1 MLNIA
6 LAFLPIVLI
15 LVMMIGL
22 KQSSRL
28 SLSLALVVSIAVG
41 SLVWQ
46 MDFTAI
52 SAYVLYGFLKA
63 FDILVIVFGA
73 ILILNTLK
81 FSGGM
86 DTINSAFSAVS
97 TDRRIQV
104 LIIGWAFGAFIE
116 GAAGFGTPAALAA
129 PLLVGLGFPALAA
142 AMSAL
147 ILNSSPVSFGAVG
160 TPTNGI
166 QTAIGKLLEA
176 GGIDVANYM
185 SEVTIITAGIHSVSA
200 MIIPT
205 LVVFLL
211 VKFFGKNRSFA
222 DALPAIPFALFAS
235 VMFII
240 PYFLIAK
247 YGGYEIPS
255 LVGGLICLGI
265 LVLAAKIGF
274 LTPKESWDFD
284 HPSQWADAW
293 IGAQKSEAQAHSK
306 KISLVMA
313 WLPYLLISL
322 ILVITRIPEFG
333 LKGQLTSLGIRFP
346 EIFGVS
352 NTAYKFAYA
361 YLPGIIPFM
370 LVAILTIF
378 LHRMTAQEVKDAWK
392 STFKQVGAAV
402 IPLCAG
408 VAMVQLMVN
417 SGNNPI
423 HLDSMLKVMAQF
435 FADISGHAYVVV
447 APLIGVLGAF
457 FSGSNTVSNI
467 LFSPLQFEAAN
478 LVGLKTQVIMA
489 LQNIG
494 GAAGNMICINNI
506 VAACATV
513 GLIGKGEHQSFALL
527 FVLRHHGECGCF
539 IFVVGKDGNESLF
552 FWDLFGGRGVFT
564 SPFGL
569 NQIASA
575 FWC

>member
-1 MLNIA
+1 MMTL
-6 LAFLPIVLI
+6 LAFAPIALI

-22 KQSSRL
+22 RQSSRL
-28 SLSLALVVSIAVG
+28 SLSLAFLLSVVIA
-41 SLVWQ
+41 LFAWQ
-46 MDFTAI
+46 MNGVDV
-52 SAYVLYGFLKA
+52 SAYILYGFLKA

-86 DTINSAFSAVS
+86 NAINNAFSAIS
-97 TDRRIQV
+97 TDRRVQV

-129 PLLVGLGFPALAA
+129 PLLIGLGFPALAA
-142 AMSAL
+142 AMSTL

-166 QTAIGKLLEA
+166 QTAISKLLEA
-176 GGIDVANYM
+176 QGIDVSSYM
-185 SEVTIITAGIHSVSA
+185 SEVTILTAGIHSVAA
-200 MIIPT
+200 MIVPT

-211 VKFFGKNRSFA
+211 VKFFGKNKSFK
-222 DALPAIPFALFAS
+222 DALPIIPFSLFAS

-247 YGGYEIPS
+247 YGGFEIPS
-255 LVGGLICLGI
+255 LIGGLICLGI
-265 LVLAAKIGF
+265 LVIAAKSGF
-274 LTPKESWDFD
+274 LTPKQSWDFD
-284 HPSQWADAW
+284 TSDRWPDAW
-293 IGAQKSEAQAHSK
+293 VGAQKSETQEGGK
-306 KISLVMA
+306 KIGLLLA
-313 WLPYLLISL
+313 WIPYLLISL
-322 ILVITRIPEFG
+322 ILVATRIPQFG
-333 LKGQLTSLGIRFP
+333 LKQKLVAMKISFP
-346 EIFGVS
+346 PIFDVS
-352 NTAYKFAYA
+352 NTAYSFAYA
-361 YLPGIIPFM
+361 YLPGIIPFI

-378 LHRMTAQEVKDAWK
+378 LHKMNGEEVKRAWGA
-392 STFKQVGAAV
+392 TFKQVGAAV

-423 HLDSMLKVMAQF
+423 EAQSMLTVMAKF
-435 FADISGHAYVVV
+435 FADISGQAYVVV

-467 LFSPLQFEAAN
+467 LFSPLQYEAAT

-506 VAACATV
+506 VAVCATV
-513 GLIGKGEHQSFALL
+513 GLIGKGEHRLL
-527 FVLRHHGECGCF
+527 TYNILPCILYCV
-539 IFVVGKDGNESLF
+539 IAVSVA
-552 FWDLFGGRGVFT
+552 VF
-564 SPFGL
+564 L
-569 NQIASA
+569 L
-575 FWC
+575 